1 MLHLTD
7 IFFISVGA
15 FSVRPSLVH
24 PTCDERNEQCVY
36 VSTGIMLLTRVLC
49 TRDLQI
55 LNGTGDVLVPVDTHV
70 HACTS
75 IELEM
80 RMCKNDVYRRILH
93 VRALSHIHM
102 RRYIYI
108 SIHTRVNK

>member
-55 LNGTGDVLVPVDTHV
+55 LNGTGDVLVPMDTYVLSEPGKHSWHFYTFDV
-70 HACTS
+70 
-75 IELEM
+75 EL
-80 RMCKNDVYRRILH
+80 L
-93 VRALSHIHM
+93 VRPRLRFEKTH
-102 RRYIYI
+102 
-108 SIHTRVNK
+108 